1 MVRGRVIICSVLLY
15 LAVHPPLLICS
26 VVVWLISSL
35 LFHPGSR
42 ELTFLSYHFLEMLL
56 PLSANRLLCEYSIL
70 LVAFF
75 KLSEGYSKVGNQI
88 GREIGC
94 VFNEDS
100 VFIYFFFIIRGV
112 ESNKIIGMQRKT

>member
-1 MVRGRVIICSVLLY
+1 
-15 LAVHPPLLICS
+15 
-26 VVVWLISSL
+26 
-35 LFHPGSR
+35 
-42 ELTFLSYHFLEMLL
+42 MLL